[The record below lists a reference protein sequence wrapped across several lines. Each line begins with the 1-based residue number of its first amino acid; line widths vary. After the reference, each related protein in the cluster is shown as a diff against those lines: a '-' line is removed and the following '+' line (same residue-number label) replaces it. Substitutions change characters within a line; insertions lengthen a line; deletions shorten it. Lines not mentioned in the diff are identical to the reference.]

1 MGVGDDG
8 QPTLRWGAGGC
19 VGDFHDPR
27 QVNGKMEWGAET
39 HCSGNGWTPHQLELI
54 LEQKKVVNNW
64 FDSFHEV
71 AWIGSKPNQM
81 GSPNIS
87 IAEHWRTCDDFDD
100 TDYRIIAKLTAGSH
114 KKTTISDEYTVDCL
128 YDSTI

>member
-1 MGVGDDG
+1 M
-8 QPTLRWGAGGC
+8 QR
-19 VGDFHDPR
+19 
-27 QVNGKMEWGAET
+27 
-39 HCSGNGWTPHQLELI
+39 NGWTPNQLELI

-87 IAEHWRTCDDFDD
+87 ITEHWRTCDDLDD
-100 TDYRIIAKLTAGSH
+100 ADDRIIAKLTAGSH
-114 KKTTISDEYTVDCL
+114 KKTTISDECTVDCL